1 MCEPVSPVLIESER
15 GMAVGA
21 DSTLVL
27 VIVFIRQIAQVE
39 LQYRCRFQAAYPIC
53 LYRLP
58 CPLLQTI
65 MAAGT
70 RFEIGSLSDAPT
82 RNAVWHPVLMG
93 PLFQPHLNP

>member
-27 VIVFIRQIAQVE
+27 AIAFTRQIVLFE
-39 LQYRCRFQAAYPIC
+39 LQYRCHFQAAYPIC

-58 CPLLQTI
+58 WSLLQTI

-82 RNAVWHPVLMG
+82 PNAVWHPVPMG